1 MQIYRITKSK
11 YANLDGIGGILVSG
25 RWHEKGNRSVY
36 CSENRAL
43 ALLENLVRINDFT
56 NLPNDLVQLTIKT
69 PDDIPIYKI
78 DHSKLPK
85 NWTNKILITRKMGSE
100 VLIKNE
106 YLLMQVPSVIV
117 PEENNFILNPV
128 HELTKEC
135 EIIES
140 KPIVFDTRFMR
151 K

>member
-11 YANLDGIGGILVSG
+11 YTNLDGIGGMLVSG

-43 ALLENLVRINDFT
+43 ALLENLVRINNYS
-56 NLPNDLVQLTIKT
+56 NLPDDLVQLTIKV
-69 PDDIPIYKI
+69 PDDAPIFQVEL
-78 DHSKLPK
+78 STLPPAW
-85 NWTNKILITRKMGSE
+85 NNNFAITRKIGTE
-100 VLIKNE
+100 ILAKKEFLLI
-106 YLLMQVPSVIV
+106 QVPSVIV
-117 PEENNFILNPV
+117 PEEDNYILNPM
-128 HELTKEC
+128 HELAGEC

-140 KPIVFDTRFMR
+140 KSILLDARFI